1 MDKITEELNIRRKKF
16 SFKFAKAL
24 VHILYPRP
32 KFVYL
37 GETFQEEPFI
47 FLVNHVGSNVPTR
60 VELYFPHDFYMWG
73 TYEMTIN
80 LKGVQKYLIHTYYHQ
95 KKKVP
100 LFFAAII
107 GTIFA
112 PFARMFYKG
121 MHLIPTYPDER
132 SMNSLI
138 QSLRVMK
145 DNNAIVIYP
154 EDSSDGYKDEIQK
167 VFNGCLYLAEAC
179 KRKGYD
185 IPIYVSYYQKKKK
198 TFIIDKPILFSV
210 LDKEYDGDKDAISE
224 ALRIRMNS
232 LRTYKKP

>member
-1 MDKITEELNIRRKKF
+1 MDKITEDLNKRRKKF
-16 SFKFAKAL
+16 SFKFAKGL
-24 VHILYPRP
+24 VRILYCRP

-37 GETFQEEPFI
+37 GEQFDEKPFVFI
-47 FLVNHVGSNVPTR
+47 VNHVGSSVPTR

-121 MHLIPTYPDER
+121 MHLQGI
-132 SMNSLI
+132 
-138 QSLRVMK
+138 
-145 DNNAIVIYP
+145 
-154 EDSSDGYKDEIQK
+154 
-167 VFNGCLYLAEAC
+167 
-179 KRKGYD
+179 
-185 IPIYVSYYQKKKK
+185 
-198 TFIIDKPILFSV
+198 
-210 LDKEYDGDKDAISE
+210 
-224 ALRIRMNS
+224 
-232 LRTYKKP
+232 